1 MRKRSNTKNL
11 QRKAKLYHE
20 LKARKAGH
28 RLIAGLDEAGR
39 GPLAG
44 PVVASSVVLRNTRF
58 KNRIDDSK
66 KLTPKSRNLAFKEIL
81 KKAWVGVG
89 IVSEKSIDHLNIFRA
104 TTKAMEKAIKSLE
117 VKPDYLLIDG
127 RVPVRSSIKKS
138 HIIGG
143 DSKSLTIACASIV
156 AKVTRDNIMK
166 KYDKK
171 FPRYGFSKHK
181 GYGTK
186 EHVRNLNK
194 YGPSPIHRTSF
205 RPVKGLI

>member
-1 MRKRSNTKNL
+1 
-11 QRKAKLYHE
+11 
-20 LKARKAGH
+20 
-28 RLIAGLDEAGR
+28 
-39 GPLAG
+39 LAG
-44 PVVASSVVLRNTRF
+44 PVVASSVILRNTRF

-81 KKAWVGVG
+81 KKAWVGIG
-89 IVSEKSIDHLNIFRA
+89 IVSEKSIDCLNIYRA

-127 RVPVRSSIKKS
+127 KVPVKSSIKKA

-171 FPRYGFSKHK
+171 FPKYGFSKHK